1 MGAGPVRPGDVR
13 MNIDGC
19 EDDCMRD
26 IQRILKQHQET
37 ILRQEFYMKEHE
49 TQMVK
54 LSTQI
59 AQNLDYA
66 KASHEEMKARFQQV
80 DDEINNVKQT
90 LNRDFLSDITE
101 TKVLV
106 RRHDAV
112 LPTFATREFVESR
125 VKGHEGDE
133 VQRYGRRKEDKY
145 KTVVMLT
152 SVITATVAAGSL
164 LAMLFLRLV

>member
-1 MGAGPVRPGDVR
+1 M
-13 MNIDGC
+13 MNIEGC
-19 EDDCMRD
+19 GDDDCLRE
-26 IQRILKQHQET
+26 IQTILKQHQET

-49 TQMVK
+49 GQVAK

-90 LNRDFLSDITE
+90 LNRDFLSDILE
-101 TKVLV
+101 TKVMV
-106 RRHDAV
+106 RKHDAV
-112 LPTFATREFVESR
+112 LPTLATREFVESR
-125 VKGHEGDE
+125 VKGHEGDD

-145 KTVVMLT
+145 KTVVMMT
-152 SVITATVAAGSL
+152 SIATAIIAAGSL
-164 LAMLFLRLV
+164 MAMLILRLV